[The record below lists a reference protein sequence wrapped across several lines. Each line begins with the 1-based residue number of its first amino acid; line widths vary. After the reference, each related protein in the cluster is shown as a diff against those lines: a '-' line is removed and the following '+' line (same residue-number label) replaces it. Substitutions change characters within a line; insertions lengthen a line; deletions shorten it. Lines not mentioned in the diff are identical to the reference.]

1 MFSFS
6 SSHRELC
13 FNTGG
18 FTSEH
23 SVVGEMDT
31 RWRSK
36 SFLSST
42 PAYIINDDVIL
53 CRPLYHIAQT
63 GSVLL
68 SMRIHFD
75 FQWLLIPLLRLSP
88 VRTRLSG
95 FQKKS
100 HSVSLM
106 KSKPE
111 LILQHGADTSSPIS
125 RLSLSHGQMC
135 RSLMD
140 FKYGCDLN
148 SNKKQFSQH

>member
-68 SMRIHFD
+68 SVRIHFD
-75 FQWLLIPLLRLSP
+75 FQ
-88 VRTRLSG
+88 
-95 FQKKS
+95 
-100 HSVSLM
+100 
-106 KSKPE
+106 
-111 LILQHGADTSSPIS
+111 
-125 RLSLSHGQMC
+125 
-135 RSLMD
+135 
-140 FKYGCDLN
+140 
-148 SNKKQFSQH
+148 